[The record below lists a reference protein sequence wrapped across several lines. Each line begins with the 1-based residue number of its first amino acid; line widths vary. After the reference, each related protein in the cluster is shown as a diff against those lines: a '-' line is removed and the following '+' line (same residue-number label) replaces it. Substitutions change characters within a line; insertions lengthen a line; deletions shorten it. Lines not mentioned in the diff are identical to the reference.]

1 MLFSYEITV
10 PANTLKTA
18 PVEQEMALAAG
29 VIRQVA
35 IQFPAGCNALVHVQV
50 MERDHQ
56 LFPTNLDTDIAAS
69 GFVLQWA
76 EDYELV
82 DAPYS
87 LKAVLWN
94 DDDTYPHTVTL
105 RITVLSST
113 VMGEAQ
119 QSVGIIRRMGQML
132 GLVK

>member
-94 DDDTYPHTVTL
+94 DDDTYQHKITL
-105 RITVLSST
+105 WFAVLEPEKARAAT
-113 VMGEAQ
+113 EAV
-119 QSVGIIRRMGQML
+119 SFL
-132 GLVK
+132 GRLRTLIGV